1 MSASIRLVTIRP
13 SMRRASLHVHIHIH
27 PLVNT
32 FFFEFGSWRVYNG
45 NMVYIYICYVVARR
59 FYLMSVLYM
68 PCNVT
73 DFFDVCGVAS
83 VVLKVEVR
91 HPSFDP

>member
-1 MSASIRLVTIRP
+1 MLS
-13 SMRRASLHVHIHIH
+13 
-27 PLVNT
+27 
-32 FFFEFGSWRVYNG
+32 FEFGSWRVHNG

-73 DFFDVCGVAS
+73 DFFDMYGVARM
-83 VVLKVEVR
+83 LKAEVSILLGTWFSPR
-91 HPSFDP
+91 VCA